1 MGLFLFSFSSLLYSL
16 FFSSKIQSRR
26 LHLIMWERASYRK
39 EKWRTMLGTLFDQF
53 GTAASDSRSATS
65 RNGGRGGT
73 RGATAN
79 KRERTMKTLQEE
91 GLWRMMVD
99 VGIGWSGRGRGE
111 GNGDS
116 MSSSSSTLV
125 DPMTGKRAL
134 SRAECR
140 TIHQVACSSE
150 L

>member
-1 MGLFLFSFSSLLYSL
+1 
-16 FFSSKIQSRR
+16 
-26 LHLIMWERASYRK
+26 MWERASYRK

-53 GTAASDSRSATS
+53 GTAASDSHSATS

-73 RGATAN
+73 SRGATANTN

-111 GNGDS
+111 GNGNGDS

-150 L
+150 LCFPKK